1 MKLSKL
7 VVTSV
12 LVAAAM
18 GLASGTAYA
27 DPTPD
32 APTTAE
38 EIGFESKQEDRTIV
52 TTIDA
57 GAFKVAD
64 DGKTVDVLDS
74 ADKVIVTLPLSFNLG
89 GLNFPYEQNVTD
101 NGKTLRL
108 VPQVD
113 LTKASANSRSI
124 GATQVASTEENLI
137 AQQTFASQL
146 GIATAIGGFTGTI
159 VGAGIGCIIGGTP
172 VALAIPLAV
181 ATCLGGAVV
190 GAGIGSIVGTIS
202 AGGPTLV
209 VAGIDLINTL
219 QAAPGTS
226 KFADAASK

>member
-32 APTTAE
+32 APATTE
-38 EIGFESKQEDRTIV
+38 NINYESNLEDRTIV

-57 GAFKVAD
+57 GVFKVAD

-74 ADKVIVTLPLSFNLG
+74 TDKVVVTLPLSFNLG

-108 VPQVD
+108 VPQLD
-113 LTKASANSRSI
+113 LTKASANSRSL
-124 GATQVASTEENLI
+124 GATPVASTEENLI
-137 AQQTFASQL
+137 AQQTFATQL
-146 GIATAIGGFTGTI
+146 GIATAIGGFTGTVI
-159 VGAGIGCIIGGTP
+159 GAIAGGLGFLGGPVGLASVPLGATVGGIIGT
-172 VALAIPLAV
+172 
-181 ATCLGGAVV
+181 
-190 GAGIGSIVGTIS
+190 IV

-219 QAAPGTS
+219 AAAPGTS

>member
-32 APTTAE
+32 APATTE
-38 EIGFESKQEDRTIV
+38 NINYESNLEDRTIV

-74 ADKVIVTLPLSFNLG
+74 ADKVVVTLPLTFNLA

-101 NGKTLRL
+101 DGKTLRL
-108 VPQVD
+108 VPQLD
-113 LTKASANSRSI
+113 LTKASANSRSL
-124 GATQVASTEENLI
+124 GATPVASTEENLI
-137 AQQTFASQL
+137 AQQTFATQL
-146 GIATAIGGFTGTI
+146 GIATAVGGLTGTI
-159 VGAGIGCIIGGTP
+159 IGVGVGLVLGLPLAGVGATITVPIAAGVGGIIGT
-172 VALAIPLAV
+172 
-181 ATCLGGAVV
+181 
-190 GAGIGSIVGTIS
+190 IV

-209 VAGIDLINTL
+209 IAGIDLINTL
-219 QAAPGTS
+219 QAPPGTT
-226 KFADAASK
+226 KFADAANK

>member
-32 APTTAE
+32 APATTE
-38 EIGFESKQEDRTIV
+38 NINYESNLEDRTIV

-57 GAFKVAD
+57 GVFKVAD

-74 ADKVIVTLPLSFNLG
+74 ADKVVVTLPLSFNLG

-137 AQQTFASQL
+137 AQQTFATQL
-146 GIATAIGGFTGTI
+146 GIATAIGGLTGTAIGAIAGAIIGAPTIAGIVATVPIGATIGGIIGTI
-159 VGAGIGCIIGGTP
+159 V
-172 VALAIPLAV
+172 
-181 ATCLGGAVV
+181 
-190 GAGIGSIVGTIS
+190 

-219 QAAPGTS
+219 QAAPGTT
-226 KFADAASK
+226 KFADAANK

>member
-32 APTTAE
+32 APATTE
-38 EIGFESKQEDRTIV
+38 NINYESNLEDRTIV

-57 GAFKVAD
+57 GVFKVAD

-74 ADKVIVTLPLSFNLG
+74 ADKVVVTLPLSFNLG

-137 AQQTFASQL
+137 AQQTFATQL
-146 GIATAIGGFTGTI
+146 GIATAIGGFTGTVI
-159 VGAGIGCIIGGTP
+159 GAIAGGLGFLGGPVGLASVPLGATVGGIIGT
-172 VALAIPLAV
+172 
-181 ATCLGGAVV
+181 
-190 GAGIGSIVGTIS
+190 IV

-219 QAAPGTS
+219 TAAPGTS

>member
-7 VVTSV
+7 VVSAAF
-12 LVAAAM
+12 VAAAM

-27 DPTPD
+27 QPATD
-32 APTTAE
+32 APAPSEEGTAGE
-38 EIGFESKQEDRTIV
+38 NIGFESNLEDRTIV

-57 GAFKVAD
+57 GVFKVAD

-74 ADKVIVTLPLSFNLG
+74 TDKVVVTLPLSFNLG
-89 GLNFPYEQNVTD
+89 GLNFPYEQNVD
-101 NGKTLRL
+101 NDGKTLRL
-108 VPQVD
+108 VPQLD

-124 GATQVASTEENLI
+124 GATPVASPDENLK

-146 GIATAIGGFTGTI
+146 GLATAIGGFTGTAI
-159 VGAGIGCIIGGTP
+159 GFGIGAIGFLAGPVGLGTVPTFATIGGIIGT
-172 VALAIPLAV
+172 
-181 ATCLGGAVV
+181 
-190 GAGIGSIVGTIS
+190 IV

-219 QAAPGTS
+219 NAPPGTT
-226 KFADAASK
+226 KFAN

>member
-7 VVTSV
+7 VVTAAF
-12 LVAAAM
+12 VAAAM

-27 DPTPD
+27 DPAPEAPVAD
-32 APTTAE
+32 APAAGE
-38 EIGFESKQEDRTIV
+38 EIGYQSNLEDRTIV

-57 GAFKVAD
+57 GVFKVAD
-64 DGKTVDVLDS
+64 DGKTVDILDS
-74 ADKVIVTLPLSFNLG
+74 TDKVVVTLPLSFNLG
-89 GLNFPYEQNVTD
+89 GLNFPYEQNVD
-101 NGKTLRL
+101 NNGKTLRL

-146 GIATAIGGFTGTI
+146 GIATAIGGFTGT
-159 VGAGIGCIIGGTP
+159 AIG
-172 VALAIPLAV
+172 ALAGGLGF
-181 ATCLGGAVV
+181 LGGPV
-190 GAGIGSIVGTIS
+190 GLASVPLGATVGGIVGTII

-209 VAGIDLINTL
+209 VAGIDLLNTL
-219 QAAPGTS
+219 NAAPGTS
-226 KFADAASK
+226 KFADNTK